1 MTANSN
7 SIGKSAEFQVK
18 NMYLSLTDLKVPFHL
33 PPQEKMR
40 VRFTTL
46 KGRQMLN
53 IAERE
58 EITNKGQME

>member
-1 MTANSN
+1 
-7 SIGKSAEFQVK
+7 
-18 NMYLSLTDLKVPFHL
+18 MYLSLTDLKVPFHL

-58 EITNKGQME
+58 EITNKGQMEQVGRYISTSALMFAL

>member
-1 MTANSN
+1 
-7 SIGKSAEFQVK
+7 
-18 NMYLSLTDLKVPFHL
+18 MYLSLTDLKVPFHL

-53 IAERE
+53 RIAEREREKERE